1 MAQGHY
7 SKPTQDVVQRV
18 RPLLERLAT
27 RTIDRARL
35 LQYLSAMAGVDW
47 GVFRLR
53 DRFLEGGVETLV
65 LEEGDRVVFLRR
77 VVPGGADRSY
87 GIHVAQLAGLPRAVV
102 RRAREVLTDLE
113 QGGGKPAGG
122 RSRRATPAQPPPT
135 FQLSLFGATHPV
147 VDELRALDV
156 ESLSPLEAI
165 TKLYELKGRAKEG

>member
-35 LQYLSAMAGVDW
+35 LQYLSAMAGLDW

-65 LEEGDRVVFLRR
+65 LEDRGAPPSTGYSTPSAYRATSTR
-77 VVPGGADRSY
+77 WSVPSTAASPSRDRSR
-87 GIHVAQLAGLPRAVV
+87 LW
-102 RRAREVLTDLE
+102 T
-113 QGGGKPAGG
+113 
-122 RSRRATPAQPPPT
+122 
-135 FQLSLFGATHPV
+135 
-147 VDELRALDV
+147 
-156 ESLSPLEAI
+156 
-165 TKLYELKGRAKEG
+165 